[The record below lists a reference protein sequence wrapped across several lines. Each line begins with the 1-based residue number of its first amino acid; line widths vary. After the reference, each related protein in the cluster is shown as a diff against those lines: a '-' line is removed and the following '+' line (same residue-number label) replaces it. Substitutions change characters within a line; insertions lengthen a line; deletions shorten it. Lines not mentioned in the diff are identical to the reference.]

1 MNGPPTRRERQAMT
15 RERLLDVAAEELV
28 ANGYMGTSLDRVAEL
43 AGFSK
48 GAVYS
53 NFANK
58 EELVLEVLDRH
69 FLHRLDILQERL
81 LAAPEN
87 IEGRVEAFT
96 GWWEE
101 MVSHESWG
109 VLILEFASA
118 TRDRPAIQD
127 ELAARERK
135 IIGFTTMLVNTEI
148 ERFGLELPMS
158 PREVASVLVSLGSGL
173 SFSRMLDPTIPIH
186 IVSDLA
192 RVLFV
197 DAARPAEEQLPMTP
211 DEPE

>member
-135 IIGFTTMLVNTEI
+135 IIGFTTMLVNTEV
-148 ERFGLELPMS
+148 ERFGIELPMS
-158 PREVASVLVSLGSGL
+158 LGRLRRCWCRSDPASPSPVCSIPRSPS
-173 SFSRMLDPTIPIH
+173 T
-186 IVSDLA
+186 
-192 RVLFV
+192 
-197 DAARPAEEQLPMTP
+197 
-211 DEPE
+211 

>member
-197 DAARPAEEQLPMTP
+197 DAAKPAEDQPSMTL

>member
-1 MNGPPTRRERQAMT
+1 MNGPPTRRQRQAAT

-28 ANGYMGTSLDRVAEL
+28 AHGYMGTSLDRIAEQ

-69 FLHRLDILQERL
+69 FLHRLDHLQERL
-81 LAAPEN
+81 LAADETV
-87 IEGRVEAFT
+87 EARVEAFT

-101 MVSHESWG
+101 MVGHEAWG
-109 VLILEFASA
+109 ILIFEFASA

-127 ELAARERK
+127 ELAAREQK
-135 IIGFTTMLVNTEI
+135 IIGFTTMLVNTEV
-148 ERFGLELPMS
+148 ERFAIQLPMP
-158 PREVASVLVSLGSGL
+158 PRDVASILVTLGSGL
-173 SFSRMLDPTIPIH
+173 SFSRMLDPSIPTR
-186 IVSDLA
+186 IVSDVA
-192 RVLFV
+192 RALFV
-197 DAARPAEEQLPMTP
+197 DAARPAEVRPVATP
-211 DEPE
+211 DQPE

>member
-101 MVSHESWG
+101 MVSHEAWG

-127 ELAARERK
+127 ELAAREHK
-135 IIGFTTMLVNTEI
+135 IIGFTTMLIRTEV
-148 ERFGLELPMS
+148 ERFAIELPMS
-158 PREVASVLVSLGSGL
+158 PREVASVLVSLGSGI

-197 DAARPAEEQLPMTP
+197 DAARPAEDPPSATP
-211 DEPE
+211 DQPE